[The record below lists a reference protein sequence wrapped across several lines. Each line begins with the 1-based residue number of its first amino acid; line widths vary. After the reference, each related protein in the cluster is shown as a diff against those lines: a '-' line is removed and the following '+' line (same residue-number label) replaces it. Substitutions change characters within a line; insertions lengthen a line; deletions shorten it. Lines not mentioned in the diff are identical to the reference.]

1 MRYDLLFV
9 FQRCQFLEKYRIFR
23 FGQFLIHQKKKERK
37 ERKKKKENL
46 GILQ

>member
-23 FGQFLIHQKKKERK
+23 FGQFLIHKKKIK
-37 ERKKKKENL
+37 EKKEKKKKNL